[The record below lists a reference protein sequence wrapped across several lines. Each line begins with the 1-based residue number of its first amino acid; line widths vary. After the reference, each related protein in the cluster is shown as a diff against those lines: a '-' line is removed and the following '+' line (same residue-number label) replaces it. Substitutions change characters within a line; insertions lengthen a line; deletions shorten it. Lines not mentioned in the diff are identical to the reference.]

1 MFGIL
6 CHKHGYEWKGDADV
20 QSFEPLRKKNGI
32 KSGSN
37 INESLWKETPLRQH
51 LGVPKPAEAE
61 FEQYILQ
68 YDRDYSLALEPA
80 SLMLVSTSLEREEP
94 ERIRASS
101 EGNQQRQN
109 NSNINNN
116 GKRARPKEH
125 VCHFCDYRYA
135 CNKKFNLTKHLRT
148 HTGEKPFKCPECE
161 KEFAQSSHLTRHLR
175 THTGEKPFKCHVCER
190 AFSDSSALNKHSR
203 VH

>member
-1 MFGIL
+1 M
-6 CHKHGYEWKGDADV
+6 V
-20 QSFEPLRKKNGI
+20 VT
-32 KSGSN
+32 SG
-37 INESLWKETPLRQH
+37 SLWKETPLRQH

-94 ERIRASS
+94 ERIRAPS
-101 EGNQQRQN
+101 EGNRQTNDDDGLQKTSVPLFPLRNEDITGRIGRNQQRQGQN
-109 NSNINNN
+109 NINNKR
-116 GKRARPKEH
+116 KRARPKEH